1 MKVSDIYTMLNEK
14 YNFSSACFYDN
25 SGHLVG
31 SANDDVK
38 GIVICLDCTEEAVTQ
53 AIEEGANL
61 IVSHHPVIFDGLK
74 AVTDES
80 IVYRL
85 IRAGISVISVHTN
98 LDQADG
104 GVNDTLCAVAGLEN
118 VEKVADSEGFLY
130 RIGELPEPMTADEFA
145 NQVLKALDYPVKY
158 VGTNTHIKR
167 VAVCSGSGGSML
179 YEVAEQGIDAYL
191 TADIKHDVFMDAH
204 SMGIALFDAGHFGTE
219 DIIVSILANELK
231 KAFPEINV
239 YENHFTPIKF
249 YNKKNRCGEM

>member
-1 MKVSDIYTMLNEK
+1 MKVKDIYNMLDEK
-14 YNFSSACFYDN
+14 FNCSSALAYDN
-25 SGHLVG
+25 PGHLVG
-31 SANDDVK
+31 SSEDEVK
-38 GIVICLDCTEEAVTQ
+38 GIVVCLDCTEEAVDQ
-53 AIEEGANL
+53 AVNEGASL

-104 GVNDTLCAVAGLEN
+104 GVNDALCRKAGLIN
-118 VEKVADSEGFLY
+118 IEKVADHEGFLY
-130 RIGELPEPMTADEFA
+130 RIGELEEPLTADEFA
-145 NQVLKALDYPVKY
+145 EKVSESLSYPVKY

-204 SMGIALFDAGHFGTE
+204 AMGIALFDAGHFGTE
-219 DIIVSILANELK
+219 DIIVKPLAEELK
-231 KAFPEINV
+231 RAFPEIHIT
-239 YENHFTPIKF
+239 ENHFSPIKF
-249 YNKKNRCGEM
+249 AR